1 VDDPDDSVPAS
12 VLSCRSILCHDVDS
26 LPSSIRFLAFT
37 DQALY
42 DSQSVDLQFAE
53 QVVQRLVS
61 AGHTAYF
68 AGGCVRD
75 ALMGTEPHD
84 FDVAT
89 SATTDQVRA
98 VFGPEN
104 TRAVGEAFGVVLVH
118 RRIQGQTCQV
128 EVASFRT
135 DGSYSDGRRPDWVAL
150 ATPEEDASRRDFTI
164 NGLFYDPIA
173 KKVIDF
179 VGGQAD
185 LERRVLRSIGVPA
198 DRFREDKLRLLR
210 AVRFAGRFGF
220 ELESETQRAVE
231 QFAPQIVVV
240 SGERIGVELKKIL
253 EHPSRAWA
261 WEKLIETGLTE
272 YLLPELHHRWTSL
285 GDRHHD
291 LRVLKELAGARIDW
305 TSSIAAIALP
315 WFLEHRSEDAIEALL
330 EALKERWKMANVEV
344 DALGFAIRQAE
355 SLIAASQRPWS
366 EVQPLLISSFAAPAL
381 DVAEALAKAYSH
393 ELLGIQLCRE
403 RLKWPRNQ
411 LDPSPWI
418 RGDDLIA
425 MGLKP
430 SRAFAELLSEARALQ
445 LDEHL
450 RDRDTALEWLQ
461 EAIRQRSDRKG

>member
-1 VDDPDDSVPAS
+1 MSVS
-12 VLSCRSILCHDVDS
+12 
-26 LPSSIRFLAFT
+26 T
-37 DQALY
+37 LY

-75 ALMGTEPHD
+75 ALMGTDPHD

-89 SATTDQVRA
+89 SATTDQVRS
-98 VFGPEN
+98 VFGPEH
-104 TRAVGEAFGVVLVH
+104 TRAFGEAFGVVLVH
-118 RRIQGQTCQV
+118 RRLQGRYCQV

-150 ATPEEDASRRDFTI
+150 ATPEEDAKRRDFTI

-173 KKVIDF
+173 KQVIDF

-185 LERRVLRSIGVPA
+185 LERRILRSIGVPS

-210 AVRFAGRFGF
+210 AIRFAGRFGF

-253 EHPSRAWA
+253 EHPSRTWA

-272 YLLPELHHRWTSL
+272 FLLPELHHRWTSP
-285 GDRHHD
+285 GERHHE
-291 LRVLKELAGARIDW
+291 LRVLRELALARIDW
-305 TSSIAAIALP
+305 ISSIAAIALP
-315 WFLEHRSEDAIEALL
+315 WFLEHRSEDAVDALL
-330 EALKERWKMANVEV
+330 EALKERWKMANAEV
-344 DALGFAIRQAE
+344 DALGFAIRHAE
-355 SLIAASQRPWS
+355 TLIAASHRSWS
-366 EVQPLLISSFAAPAL
+366 EVQPLLLSSFVDPAL
-381 DVAEALAKAYSH
+381 DVAEAFAKAYSH
-393 ELLGIQLCRE
+393 ELLGIQRCRE
-403 RLKWPRNQ
+403 RRKWPKNQ
-411 LDPSPWI
+411 LDPAPWI

-445 LDEHL
+445 LDDHL
-450 RDRDTALEWLQ
+450 RDRDAALDWLQ
-461 EAIRQRSDRKG
+461 QAIRQRSDRKG

>member
-1 VDDPDDSVPAS
+1 
-12 VLSCRSILCHDVDS
+12 
-26 LPSSIRFLAFT
+26 
-37 DQALY
+37 
-42 DSQSVDLQFAE
+42 
-53 QVVQRLVS
+53 
-61 AGHTAYF
+61 
-68 AGGCVRD
+68 
-75 ALMGTEPHD
+75 
-84 FDVAT
+84 
-89 SATTDQVRA
+89 
-98 VFGPEN
+98 
-104 TRAVGEAFGVVLVH
+104 
-118 RRIQGQTCQV
+118 
-128 EVASFRT
+128 
-135 DGSYSDGRRPDWVAL
+135 
-150 ATPEEDASRRDFTI
+150 
-164 NGLFYDPIA
+164 
-173 KKVIDF
+173 
-179 VGGQAD
+179 
-185 LERRVLRSIGVPA
+185 
-198 DRFREDKLRLLR
+198 
-210 AVRFAGRFGF
+210 
-220 ELESETQRAVE
+220 
-231 QFAPQIVVV
+231 
-240 SGERIGVELKKIL
+240 
-253 EHPSRAWA
+253 
-261 WEKLIETGLTE
+261 
-272 YLLPELHHRWTSL
+272 
-285 GDRHHD
+285 

>member
-1 VDDPDDSVPAS
+1 
-12 VLSCRSILCHDVDS
+12 
-26 LPSSIRFLAFT
+26 
-37 DQALY
+37 
-42 DSQSVDLQFAE
+42 
-53 QVVQRLVS
+53 
-61 AGHTAYF
+61 
-68 AGGCVRD
+68 
-75 ALMGTEPHD
+75 MGTEPHD

-89 SATTDQVRA
+89 NATTDQVRA
-98 VFGPEN
+98 VFGSDH
-104 TRAVGEAFGVVLVH
+104 TRPVGEAFGVVLVH
-118 RRIQGQTCQV
+118 RRIQGKHCQV

-164 NGLFYDPIA
+164 NGLFYDPIE

-231 QFAPQIVVV
+231 QFASQIVVV

-272 YLLPELHHRWTSL
+272 YLVPELHHRWTSL

-291 LRVLKELAGARIDW
+291 LRVLKELAPARIDW
-305 TSSIAAIALP
+305 TSSIAAIAIP
-315 WFLEHRSEDAIEALL
+315 WFLEHRSEDAVDALL
-330 EALKERWKMANVEV
+330 EALKQRWKMANVEV
-344 DALGFAIRQAE
+344 DSLGFAIRHAE
-355 SLIAASQRPWS
+355 TLIAASQRPWS
-366 EVQPLLISSFAAPAL
+366 QLQPLLTSSHAATAL

-403 RLKWPRNQ
+403 RLKWSRDQ

-425 MGLKP
+425 LGLKP

-445 LDEHL
+445 LDDHL
-450 RDRDTALEWLQ
+450 RDRDAALVWL
-461 EAIRQRSDRKG
+461 EETIRQRSDRNG